1 MSKQEIVFYRQ
12 PRKIKI
18 RSQKGNL
25 IKRTTAR
32 YHQIKEIELSNQDID
47 EAMDFLGGSHVLK
60 PYSGTNR

>member
-1 MSKQEIVFYRQ
+1 MTKQDEVIFYQ
-12 PRKIKI
+12 PQRKIKI

-32 YHQIKEIELSNQDID
+32 YHQVKEIELSNQDID

-60 PYSGTNR
+60 PYGSVR